1 MCVALSVGMQRM
13 VHSDLASAGVTRP
26 VESETGHANLI
37 YLTGRYPQHHLT

>member
-1 MCVALSVGMQRM
+1 MQRM

-26 VESETGHANLI
+26 VESETGDANLI